1 MWRRLQVTEIK
12 RIYEDEEFL
21 SYRENLH
28 KHPYF
33 TFPTERD
40 LSEFNSLS
48 LPPKQISARNAKKH
62 PFTWMSQIIGV
73 TPRDYQY
80 KMLNSMFLYN
90 RVAGVTSRQV
100 GKSFCIGGFA
110 FWAAYNNVKPTGT
123 PKKTRIGI
131 VSQTEGAAK
140 ELLGN
145 IRDLVNMADERWANA
160 TRNTPYFE
168 KQYFTNR
175 MSVKPTQYKLEWPGG
190 SITIYPP
197 TSSVR
202 GKSLSY
208 LIIDE
213 ADFLNCSETT
223 PDEFFHGIAAPTV
236 KATQGSIFLFS
247 TPKGTPT
254 YFNKIIRPN
263 NDSPIDGWIRIWMPW
278 TINNEESDMETGWKE
293 RKAKL
298 QTGED
303 LKFRVEYEA
312 SFESGRYT
320 FFPPAFIND
329 AVDDALQEEFDW
341 HGPVT
346 VGLDFG
352 DTHSRTVLTVVSHD
366 KERNETTL
374 LWYKEFK
381 AGFNNGDLPKYIKT
395 LRGRYN
401 ITQIVVDDCVGGKT
415 AIEMLRRDGWNLRM
429 FVFKRD
435 KHEYFEYIKAAFANK
450 RIKLYDAPDVIAQL
464 KGIESVETIAGNVQI
479 RKPAGGRDDIVDS
492 FVMACSPFIQPK
504 RMNKRIIF

>member
-1 MWRRLQVTEIK
+1 MTTPIFEN
-12 RIYEDEEFL
+12 EEFL
-21 SYRENLH
+21 AYRDNLH
-28 KHPYF
+28 KHPYY
-33 TFPTERD
+33 TFPTEYD
-40 LSEFNSLS
+40 KSQFDILS
-48 LPPKQISARNAKKH
+48 LPPKYIKSTEAKKH

-73 TPRDYQY
+73 PPRDYQF
-80 KMLNSMFLYN
+80 KMLDAMYKFP

-100 GKSFCIGGFA
+100 GKSFCVGGFA

-123 PKKTRIGI
+123 PMKTRIGI

-145 IRDLVNMADERWANA
+145 IRDLINMADERWAA
-160 TRNTPYFE
+160 AHINTAFYE

-175 MSVKPTQYKLEWPGG
+175 MTVKPTQYKIEWKGG
-190 SITIYPP
+190 TITIYPP

-263 NDSPIDGWIRIWMPW
+263 NDTPIDGWVRLWMPW
-278 TINNEESDMETGWKE
+278 TINEEESDMASGWAE
-293 RKAKL
+293 RRAKL

-320 FFPPAFIND
+320 YFPPAFIDD
-329 AVDDALQEEFDW
+329 AVEDTLQEEYDW

-346 VGLDFG
+346 LGLDFG

-381 AGFNNGDLPKYIKT
+381 GGFNNGDLPNFIDT
-395 LRGRYN
+395 LRNRYN
-401 ITQIVVDDCVGGKT
+401 IHQIVVDDCVGGKT
-415 AIEMLRRDGWNLRM
+415 AIELLRRAGYNLKM

-435 KHEYFEYIKAAFANK
+435 KHEYFEYTKVAFANK
-450 RIKLYDAPDVIAQL
+450 RIKLYKAPDVIAQL
-464 KGIESVETIAGNVQI
+464 KGIESIETISGNTQI

-492 FVMACSPFIQPK
+492 FVMACSPFIEP
-504 RMNKRIIF
+504 RRRSHFSCF